1 MGKRTKKKK
10 LCAAAKKAKRPGTTD
25 KNRGKARAGRAK
37 AAMGKK
43 KSTRRDVKVK
53 SPEDRLFWKLA
64 AVVLIAFSA
73 FAAVSLASFD
83 WKSVAALCEN
93 PTPTE
98 NLTGVAGN
106 MFAYAGYK
114 LFGLA
119 IWFLP
124 LAIFLGALK
133 MFEPIPED
141 VDEIPNRNVAFRI
154 CGWALAAVV
163 VSGLFQLAGK
173 WAGVRDVL
181 DGLHIGGNAG
191 GIVGQLFM
199 TSGLEAAVAPFG
211 AFFISLMLLSVAFCM
226 ALGLKTV
233 RKLFSWQMP
242 DFGWVEEAAD
252 EAGERLE
259 RLGKSVKRKI
269 EEVAAP
275 APVPVVRTEKR
286 KSAKPKFPTDAKL
299 PPTSLLDPP
308 AQHAESGNDVSA
320 MGGELMK
327 KLKEFG
333 VVATL
338 AYTVE
343 GPTVTQ
349 FAIKPGHGVRVD
361 KIKSLA
367 RDLQLTLK
375 AKSLRV
381 FAPIPGEEA
390 VGIQVSNPNP
400 QPVMFREVVESE
412 TWQRVA
418 TWPKD
423 GRPEYALPLLL
434 GKDVAGEA
442 VVADLTKMP
451 HLLVAGASGKG
462 KSVCLNSM
470 INGLLMSRT
479 PEQLR
484 FILVDPKR
492 MEFSSY
498 REMPHLLVPVVV
510 DVRKVLGALSW
521 AAREMERRLVVF
533 AASGSRD
540 IIEYNETAETKVPY
554 IVIVIDEV
562 ADIMTLCGHD
572 VEPVL
577 GRLMALAR
585 ATGIH
590 LILATQRPDAKTI
603 SGTIK
608 ANIPGRVAL
617 ATTNATDSRTI
628 LDEGG
633 AEVLIGKGDM
643 LYKSDDGLVRT
654 QGAWVS
660 KGEMKRIMDFIVE
673 EWPQGIDEE
682 VVADMEHEGTGGE
695 TGGEPE
701 ADGIKEEEYETARQI
716 VVDANR
722 ASISMLQQRMR
733 VGYNHAS
740 RIIDLLEK
748 RGVIGPR
755 RGAGP
760 REVIG

>member
-1 MGKRTKKKK
+1 MGKRTKKKRC
-10 LCAAAKKAKRPGTTD
+10 CAVAKKAKRPGAVD
-25 KNRGKARAGRAK
+25 KKRGKARAGRAK
-37 AAMGKK
+37 AAPGKK
-43 KSTRRDVKVK
+43 KAARRDVKIK

-83 WKSVAALCEN
+83 WQSVAALCEN
-93 PTPTE
+93 PSPTE
-98 NLTGVAGN
+98 NLMGVAGN

-114 LFGLA
+114 MFGLA

-124 LAIFLGALK
+124 LAMFLGGLK
-133 MFEPIPED
+133 MFEPIPDD

-163 VSGLFQLAGK
+163 VSGMFQLAGK
-173 WAGVRDVL
+173 WSWVRDVL

-191 GIVGQLFM
+191 GIVGKLFM

-233 RKLFSWQMP
+233 RKLFSWRMP

-252 EAGERLE
+252 EAGEQVE

-269 EEVAAP
+269 EETAAP
-275 APVPVVRTEKR
+275 APVVRTERR
-286 KSAKPKFPTDAKL
+286 KPAKPRFPADAKL
-299 PPTSLLDPP
+299 PPVDLLDPP
-308 AQHAESGNDVSA
+308 MQHAESGNDVAA

-400 QPVMFREVVESE
+400 RPVMFREVVESE

-418 TWPKD
+418 TWPKG

-434 GKDVAGEA
+434 GKDVAGEP
-442 VVADLTKMP
+442 VVADLSKMP

-492 MEFSSY
+492 TEFSSY
-498 REMPHLLVPVVV
+498 GEMPHLLVPVVV
-510 DVRKVLGALSW
+510 DVRKVLGALGW
-521 AAREMERRLVVF
+521 AVREMERRLVVF

-540 IIEYNETAETKVPY
+540 IIEHNETAETKVPY

-562 ADIMTLCGHD
+562 ADIMTLCGRE

-660 KGEMKRIMDFIVE
+660 KGEMKRIMDFMVN

-682 VVADMEHEGTGGE
+682 VVADMEYEGTGGE

-701 ADGIKEEEYETARQI
+701 ADGINEEEYAMAKQI
-716 VVDANR
+716 VIDANR

-760 REVIG
+760 REVLG

>member
-1 MGKRTKKKK
+1 MGKRIKKKK
-10 LCAAAKKAKRPGTTD
+10 YCAVAKKSKRPGAAE

-37 AAMGKK
+37 AAPGNKK
-43 KSTRRDVKVK
+43 AARRDVKIK

-64 AVVLIAFSA
+64 AVVLIAFLA

-83 WKSVAALCEN
+83 WRSVAALCEN
-93 PTPTE
+93 PSPTE

-106 MFAYAGYK
+106 LFAYVGYK
-114 LFGLA
+114 MFGLA

-124 LAIFLGALK
+124 LAMFLGALK
-133 MFEPIPED
+133 MLEPIPDD
-141 VDEIPNRNVAFRI
+141 VDEIPNRNVALRI

-163 VSGLFQLAGK
+163 VSGMFQLAGK
-173 WAGVRDVL
+173 WAWVRDVL

-191 GIVGQLFM
+191 GIVGNLFM

-211 AFFISLMLLSVAFCM
+211 AFFISLMLLSVALCM

-233 RKLFSWQMP
+233 RKLFSWRMP

-252 EAGERLE
+252 EAGEQLE

-269 EEVAAP
+269 EETAAP
-275 APVPVVRTEKR
+275 APVVRTERR
-286 KSAKPKFPTDAKL
+286 KPAKPRFPADAKL
-299 PPTSLLDPP
+299 PPVDLLDPP
-308 AQHAESGNDVSA
+308 MQHAESGNDVAA

-381 FAPIPGEEA
+381 FVPIPGEEA

-400 QPVMFREVVESE
+400 RPVMFREVVESE

-418 TWPKD
+418 TWPKG

-434 GKDVAGEA
+434 GKDVAGEP
-442 VVADLTKMP
+442 VVADLSKMP

-492 MEFSSY
+492 TEFSSY
-498 REMPHLLVPVVV
+498 GEMPHLLVPVVV
-510 DVRKVLGALSW
+510 DVRKVLGALGW
-521 AAREMERRLVVF
+521 AVREMERRLVVF

-540 IIEYNETAETKVPY
+540 IIEHNETAETKVPY

-562 ADIMTLCGHD
+562 ADIMTLCGRE
-572 VEPVL
+572 VEPAL

-660 KGEMKRIMDFIVE
+660 KGEMKRIMDFMVN
-673 EWPQGIDEE
+673 EWPQGIDED

-695 TGGEPE
+695 TGGDPE
-701 ADGIKEEEYETARQI
+701 ADGISEEEYAMAKQI
-716 VVDANR
+716 VIDANR

-748 RGVIGPR
+748 RGMIGPR

-760 REVIG
+760 REVLG